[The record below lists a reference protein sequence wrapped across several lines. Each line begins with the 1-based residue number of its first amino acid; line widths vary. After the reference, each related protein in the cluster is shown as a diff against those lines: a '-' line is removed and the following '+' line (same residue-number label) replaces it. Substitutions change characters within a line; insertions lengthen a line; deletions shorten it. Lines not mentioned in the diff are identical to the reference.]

1 MKKSYA
7 VTAAALFLAAL
18 PVSRVQA
25 APANS
30 AASPSPEVKEFI
42 TDAIQGDLSEVKLG
56 ALAEK
61 NGGAARVR
69 DFGKTL
75 VIDHTQAEQQAKAT
89 AQQVGVTPPAQ
100 PTAAAQ
106 SEYDKLSKLN
116 GAAFDREFVGYMVKD
131 HQDDIRKFTA
141 EANESGPT
149 STLAEEQLPTLR
161 KHLQTA
167 QGLQKEQQAKAP

>member
-1 MKKSYA
+1 MKGSFA

-18 PVSRVQA
+18 PMSRVQA

-30 AASPSPEVKEFI
+30 AANSSPQVKEFF
-42 TDAIQGDLSEVKLG
+42 TDAIQGDLSEIKLG

-61 NGGAARVR
+61 NGGTGNTR

-89 AQQVGVTPPAQ
+89 AHQVGIMPPAQ

-106 SEYDKLSKLN
+106 SEYDKLSKLK
-116 GAAFDREFVGYMVKD
+116 GAAFDREFADYMVKD

-141 EANESGPT
+141 EANGSGPT
-149 STLAEEQLPTLR
+149 SMLAEDQLPTLR
-161 KHLQTA
+161 KHLQLA

>member
-1 MKKSYA
+1 VKGSFA

-18 PVSRVQA
+18 PMSRVQA

-30 AASPSPEVKEFI
+30 AASPSPEVKEFL
-42 TDAIQGDLSEVKLG
+42 TDAIQGDLSEIKLG
-56 ALAEK
+56 TLAEK
-61 NGGAARVR
+61 NGGTANSR

-75 VIDHTQAEQQAKAT
+75 VIDHTQAQQQAKAT
-89 AQQVGVTPPAQ
+89 AEQVGVTPPAQ

-106 SEYDKLSKLN
+106 SEYDKLSKLK
-116 GAAFDREFVGYMVKD
+116 GAAFDREFADYMVKD

-149 STLAEEQLPTLR
+149 STLAEDQLPTLR
-161 KHLQTA
+161 KHLKMA